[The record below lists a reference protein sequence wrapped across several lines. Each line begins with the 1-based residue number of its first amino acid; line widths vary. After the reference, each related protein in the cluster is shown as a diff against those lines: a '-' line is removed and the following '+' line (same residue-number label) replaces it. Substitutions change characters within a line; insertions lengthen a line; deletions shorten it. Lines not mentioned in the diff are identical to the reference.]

1 MATLDELVSNLA
13 NNAETAHRNSGGT
26 KAAKLGDFNDE
37 SYEAHGG
44 GEAVEQAVADE
55 LQRRGYT
62 VGNAPQGYRIF
73 GTDQEQID
81 AYEEA
86 SGIETQA
93 DPA

>member
-1 MATLDELVSNLA
+1 MADLEELVSNLA
-13 NNAETAHRNSGGT
+13 NNAETAYKNQGAT

-44 GEAVEQAVADE
+44 GEKVEQAVADE
-55 LQRRGYT
+55 LQRRGYA
-62 VGNAPQGYRIF
+62 VGNAPEGSRIF
-73 GTDQEQID
+73 GTQEQID

-86 SGIETQA
+86 TGIETQA